1 MTLRRGLTKKIYIVG
16 GIQYEFLGKTFFEE
30 LTEI

>member
-1 MTLRRGLTKKIYIVG
+1 MTLRRGLTKIYIVG